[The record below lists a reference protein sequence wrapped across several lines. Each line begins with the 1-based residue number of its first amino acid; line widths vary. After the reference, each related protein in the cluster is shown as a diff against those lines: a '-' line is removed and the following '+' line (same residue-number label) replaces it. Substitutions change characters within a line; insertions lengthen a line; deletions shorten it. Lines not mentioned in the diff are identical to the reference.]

1 MNDSSTPIVGI
12 FADDLTGALDA
23 ASPFAARG
31 LRTLVS
37 PSHEMPDGASKAD
50 VISLNLGSRHM
61 APAEIAVR
69 TVKAVNSLKQ
79 FGVTVLM
86 NKVDSTLRGNPG
98 VELVAALNAIEGEH
112 AVLCSAYPQNGRT
125 VVDGILLVNEI
136 PVADTDVGQDQL
148 SPLPSSNVSEIIISS
163 LERSGIA
170 DKAHV
175 RSTNGGAG
183 VSDFRPLIIT
193 PDASSEYDLFSLASR
208 LLKARAVALV
218 AGSAGLSTAIA
229 DALVADRAVQKRPP
243 NQFVL
248 KGSKILVVTASQR
261 QIVDAQINALG
272 GNVDLI
278 QTELSVDEV
287 LKGITNDSVS
297 RLIEVTQ
304 RDGVVVLKLGKLKP
318 SDGVSVDEIRL
329 MAETIVC
336 NLGDTVRKVTEVSKP
351 DTLVIIGGD
360 TSSGIFDACGVTA
373 VELSGELQPGT
384 VSGTIVGGSISG
396 TLVVSRAGGFGDEN
410 SLFELVT
417 LLKFGHNV

>member
-23 ASPFAARG
+23 AAPFAARG
-31 LRTLVS
+31 FRTLVS

-69 TVKAVNSLKQ
+69 TVKAVNALKQ

-98 VELVAALNAIEGEH
+98 VELVAALNAVEGDH

-175 RSTNGGAG
+175 RSTDGGGG
-183 VSDFRPLIIT
+183 VSDFRPVIIT
-193 PDASSEYDLFSLASR
+193 PDASSEDDLFSLASR
-208 LLKARAVALV
+208 LLNARAVALV

-229 DALVADRAVQKRPP
+229 DALVADRAVQKRSP
-243 NQFVL
+243 NQFVSNGRKTL
-248 KGSKILVVTASQR
+248 IVTASQR

-272 GNVDLI
+272 GKVDLI

-287 LKGITNDSVS
+287 LKGITNDSVN
-297 RLIEVTQ
+297 RLIELTQ
-304 RDGVVVLKLGKLKP
+304 RDGVVVLKLGKLK
-318 SDGVSVDEIRL
+318 L
-329 MAETIVC
+329 
-336 NLGDTVRKVTEVSKP
+336 
-351 DTLVIIGGD
+351 
-360 TSSGIFDACGVTA
+360 
-373 VELSGELQPGT
+373 
-384 VSGTIVGGSISG
+384 
-396 TLVVSRAGGFGDEN
+396 
-410 SLFELVT
+410 
-417 LLKFGHNV
+417 